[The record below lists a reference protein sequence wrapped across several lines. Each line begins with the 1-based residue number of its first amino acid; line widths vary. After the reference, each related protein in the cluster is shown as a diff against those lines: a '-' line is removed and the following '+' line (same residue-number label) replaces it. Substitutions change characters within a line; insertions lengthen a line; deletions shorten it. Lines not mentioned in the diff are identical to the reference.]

1 MENLKSFILL
11 LILLLSWTH
20 VDAQNQ
26 TNSWMRATLS
36 IPVKEHFIID
46 AEIQHRRQNG
56 FNNDNLFDKNL
67 VFSYRN
73 WVHYQ
78 RQPGIKFSLSPLAY
92 YSNYKMIISQAD
104 ADANPSSEIRFSG
117 AMELKH
123 QLGRQIDVS
132 GRSAFEYR
140 IFDGNQNDI
149 LRFRNKLGLLYSISE
164 SWKMNAFMEILVN
177 LSGTEMAHF
186 LDHNRFGANVE
197 YHPTKNIKL
206 ELGYMYITRLP
217 KINIQKIGENTFFL
231 NFTYRFK
238 RPEEN

>member
-1 MENLKSFILL
+1 MGNLKSSILL
-11 LILLLSWTH
+11 LILFLSLTH
-20 VDAQNQ
+20 LHAQNH

-36 IPVKEHFIID
+36 IPVKEHFSVD
-46 AEIQHRRQNG
+46 TEIQHRRQNG

-78 RQPGIKFSLSPLAY
+78 HQPGVKFSISPFAY

-123 QLGRQIDVS
+123 QLGRKLDVS
-132 GRSAFEYR
+132 GRSALEYR

-149 LRFRNKLGLLYSISE
+149 LRFRNKLGLLYSINE
-164 SWKMNAFMEILVN
+164 SWKLNAFMEILVN

-186 LDHNRFGANVE
+186 LDHNRYGANVE
-197 YHPTKNIKL
+197 YHPTKNIKM
-206 ELGYMYITRLP
+206 EFGYMYISRLP
-217 KINIQKIGENTFFL
+217 KINIQTIGENTLFL
-231 NFTYRFK
+231 NVAYQFK
-238 RPEEN
+238 KPEKQ